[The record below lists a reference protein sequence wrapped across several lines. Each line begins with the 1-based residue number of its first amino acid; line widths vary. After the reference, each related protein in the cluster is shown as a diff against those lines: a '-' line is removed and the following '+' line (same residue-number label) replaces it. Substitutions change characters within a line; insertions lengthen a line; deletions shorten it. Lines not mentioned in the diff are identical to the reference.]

1 MKIYRTALVILAAL
15 AISASLPFASA
26 AAQYGGSQRLRH
38 NRPPAHMRLKE
49 ALSR

>member
-26 AAQYGGSQRLRH
+26 AAQYGGSQAPANRIDDRH
-38 NRPPAHMRLKE
+38 TCD
-49 ALSR
+49 